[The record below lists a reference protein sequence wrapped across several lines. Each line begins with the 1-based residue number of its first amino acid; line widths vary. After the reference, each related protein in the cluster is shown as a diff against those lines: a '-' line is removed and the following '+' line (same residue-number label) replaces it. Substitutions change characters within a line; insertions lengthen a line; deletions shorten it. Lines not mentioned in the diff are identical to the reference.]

1 MLMPKANRI
10 AIYTT
15 LFKDG
20 CLAVKKDTKK
30 ASHDQVTNVPNLHVM
45 KEMTSLVSRGF
56 ARQTYSW
63 SWSYYFLTDE
73 GIDFLR
79 KYLHLPA
86 EIVPDTLMKPQQSAL
101 PSGPSRGGMGRGGG
115 RGGFDKGP
123 REGGYRRE
131 GGGGGGGRGFG
142 RGGGGGGF

>member
-1 MLMPKANRI
+1 MLMPKAHRI

-20 CLAVKKDTKK
+20 ALAVKKDVHKE
-30 ASHDQVTNVPNLHVM
+30 SHDQITAVPNLHVL
-45 KEMTSLVSRGF
+45 KEMQSLTSRGYV
-56 ARQTYSW
+56 RHTYSW
-63 SWSYYFLTDE
+63 RWNYYFLTDE

-86 EIVPDTLMKPQQSAL
+86 EIAPDTLLKPAAGAAF
-101 PSGPSRGGMGRGGG
+101 PGAPGGRGDGMGRG

-131 GGGGGGGRGFG
+131 GGAGGFGRGAGGRGFG
-142 RGGGGGGF
+142 G

>member
-1 MLMPKANRI
+1 MPKANRI

-45 KEMTSLVSRGF
+45 KEMQSLVSRGYCRTTF
-56 ARQTYSW
+56 SW
-63 SWSYYFLTDE
+63 QWSYYFLTDE
-73 GIDFLR
+73 GIEFLR
-79 KYLHLPA
+79 KYLHLPE
-86 EIVPDTLMKPQQSAL
+86 EIVPDTLMKPQGAAAL
-101 PSGPSRGGMGRGGG
+101 PSGPGGRGGRPGMGR
-115 RGGFDKGP
+115 GFDKGP

-131 GGGGGGGRGFG
+131 GGAPRGFG
-142 RGGGGGGF
+142 RGGPRE

>member
-1 MLMPKANRI
+1 MMPKANRV
-10 AIYTT
+10 AIYMT

-30 ASHDQVTNVPNLHVM
+30 ASHDQVANVPNLHVL
-45 KEMTSLVSRGF
+45 KEMQSLVSRGF
-56 ARQTYSW
+56 VRMTFSW
-63 SWSYYFLTDE
+63 SWGYYFLTDE

-86 EIVPDTLMKPQQSAL
+86 DIVPDTLMKPAQSAL
-101 PSGPSRGGMGRGGG
+101 PSGPRGAGGRGMGR
-115 RGGFDKGP
+115 GFDKGP

-131 GGGGGGGRGFG
+131 GGGRGFG
-142 RGGGGGGF
+142 RGGF